1 MKVFLIIILS
11 CATFF
16 SGYYIGQETSEPE
29 VVTEVQY
36 EVKYVEKPVYKIVD
50 KIVEK
55 IIEVEV
61 IKEVPREIREFE
73 DLEELEQFLEDDD
86 TNEILRLYPI
96 EGISGTWSLT
106 GTCDHYATNL
116 QRRALEA
123 GYLMSTEITEKDN
136 EPHMMNSAII
146 GNEVYYIEP
155 QTDEVWLAGYR
166 QHPELR
172 K

>member
-11 CATFF
+11 SATFF
-16 SGYYIGQETSEPE
+16 VGAYIGQETSEPE

-36 EVKYVEKPVYKIVD
+36 EVKYVERPD

-55 IIEVEV
+55 IMEVEV

-73 DLEELEQFLEDDD
+73 SLQELKQFLEDDD

-96 EGISGTWSLT
+96 KGTGGVISFT
-106 GTCDHYATNL
+106 GPCDYYALNL

-123 GYLMSTEITEKDN
+123 GYLMSIEIIEKDN
-136 EPHMMNSAII
+136 EPHMINSAII

-155 QTDEVWLAGYR
+155 QTDEVWLWGYR
-166 QHPELR
+166 QLVR
-172 K
+172 